1 MFLLKIMLIYD
12 EALLSGQPPLSDH
25 SPVHPEAGR
34 LKEVQLYYYCFIEMP
49 GRSLDGEE
57 RE

>member
-1 MFLLKIMLIYD
+1 MLIYD

-49 GRSLDGEE
+49 TGSLDGGEWK
-57 RE
+57 

>member
-1 MFLLKIMLIYD
+1 MPIYD
-12 EALLSGQPPLSDH
+12 KPLSIVSDH

-49 GRSLDGEE
+49 SGNLDGGEWE
-57 RE
+57 

>member
-1 MFLLKIMLIYD
+1 MLIYD
-12 EALLSGQPPLSDH
+12 EPLLSGQPPLSDH

-49 GRSLDGEE
+49 SGSLDGGEWE
-57 RE
+57 